1 MRFVVHMHFD
11 KDNNILLPPWYR
23 IGFASMIKEALR
35 QADATSKLYELYYG
49 NAKKNRPKPFTFAVK
64 LNISGVEKSTVNYL
78 KPGNPFVS
86 FYISSNDYEFTMTVY
101 NGLLKLKQYAIYNN
115 AIIIDRF
122 NLLPEKTF
130 PESKAVFDIFSPI
143 VVRKVDENRKG
154 TGYVHVNDSTYK
166 QMLFYSI
173 RSQCKFLGDSYLLN
187 NDDITMDTSS
197 AFTVKIPNYNKKNPD
212 KPEVITATDGCIAI
226 QAPHEVL
233 QLIYDIGLGARRSQG
248 FGMLEVVG

>member
-101 NGLLKLKQYAIYNN
+101 NGLLKLKQYANSKGITIVGDIPIFVSMDSSDVWSNPDLFYLDSEGHPTVVAGVPPDYFSPTGQLWGNP
-115 AIIIDRF
+115 
-122 NLLPEKTF
+122 LYKWPEHEKTDF
-130 PESKAVFDIFSPI
+130 DWWVQRIKATLLTAD
-143 VVRKVDENRKG
+143 
-154 TGYVHVNDSTYK
+154 
-166 QMLFYSI
+166 LI
-173 RSQCKFLGDSYLLN
+173 R
-187 NDDITMDTSS
+187 
-197 AFTVKIPNYNKKNPD
+197 
-212 KPEVITATDGCIAI
+212 
-226 QAPHEVL
+226 
-233 QLIYDIGLGARRSQG
+233 
-248 FGMLEVVG
+248 